1 MKGDNIHLMGAQG
14 AQSIIQNT
22 MPLATNNPNLAP
34 ACDCHFHVFNAH
46 EATPAARYVPTY
58 SATLDDWEAHATIA
72 GVSRGVVAQ
81 PSFLGVDN
89 RHLLRTLAQRPQT
102 LRGVVVVDHNATV
115 EELRALH
122 DAGVRGVRLNLMGA
136 KDDVATLRALPASWW
151 SALIAADMHLELH
164 ADIGRI
170 AVLLPLL
177 PGELTVVLDH
187 FAKPERTN
195 AHDDTVRAVARRKH
209 CSGATY
215 VTLSGAYRQAASVR
229 PLCAELALLWFEA
242 LGHEQLLWGSDW
254 PCTNFESEA
263 DYAGLVA
270 ALRKW
275 LPDSSDGVT
284 AIAANAR
291 RLYWR

>member
-1 MKGDNIHLMGAQG
+1 MRAQG

-22 MPLATNNPNLAP
+22 MPLATSNPDLAP

-46 EATPAARYVPTY
+46 DATPDARYVPTY
-58 SATLDDWEAHATIA
+58 SATLGDWESHANSA
-72 GVSRGVVAQ
+72 GVSHGVAVQ
-81 PSFLGVDN
+81 PSFLGADN
-89 RHLLRTLAQRPQT
+89 RQLLRALAQRPQT
-102 LRGVVVVDHNATV
+102 LRGVAVVEHNATV

-136 KDDVATLRALPASWW
+136 KDDAGTLRALPASWW

-170 AVLLPLL
+170 AALLPLL

-187 FAKPERTN
+187 FAKPHRIS

-215 VTLSGAYRQAASVR
+215 VTLSAAYRQAASVQ
-229 PLCAELALLWFEA
+229 PLCTELASLWLKE
-242 LGHEQLLWGSDW
+242 LGAEQLLWGSDW
-254 PCTNFESEA
+254 PCTNFEPEG
-263 DYAGLVA
+263 DYAALVA
-270 ALRKW
+270 ALSKW
-275 LPDSSDGVT
+275 LADSSASVSALAAT
-284 AIAANAR
+284 AQ

>member
-1 MKGDNIHLMGAQG
+1 
-14 AQSIIQNT
+14 
-22 MPLATNNPNLAP
+22 MPLATNNPDLAP

-46 EATPAARYVPTY
+46 EAMPDARYVPTY
-58 SATLDDWEAHATIA
+58 SATLDNWEAHATIA
-72 GVSRGVVAQ
+72 GVSRGVVVQ
-81 PSFLGVDN
+81 PSFLGADN
-89 RHLLRTLAQRPQT
+89 RQLLRALAQRPLT
-102 LRGVVVVDHNATV
+102 LRGVVVAEHNATI

-122 DAGVRGVRLNLMGA
+122 DAGVRGVRLNLVGA

-177 PGELTVVLDH
+177 PGGITVALDH
-187 FAKPERTN
+187 FAKPERIS

-215 VTLSGAYRQAASVR
+215 VTLSGAYRQAASVQ
-229 PLCAELALLWFEA
+229 PLCTELASLWLKERGA
-242 LGHEQLLWGSDW
+242 EQLLWGSDW

-263 DYAGLVA
+263 EYAALVA

-275 LPDSSDGVT
+275 LAHSRASVS
-284 AIAANAR
+284 ALAANAQ